1 MTRDT
6 CDKCDTCDCRPGQLG
21 DTGIIVLQECGPLKK
36 KGCECDDK
44 EKEDE
49 RPKVGIR
56 HQQYSLPHK
65 QIKKNICIQ
74 ASSSSS
80 SASPARSNSFQ
91 PRTLVRPSRRGGVS
105 ALARPALASPAPA
118 SSTPRS
124 LQSLFSNRSRIYRSK
139 RLIGARY

>member
-1 MTRDT
+1 MNY
-6 CDKCDTCDCRPGQLG
+6 LN
-21 DTGIIVLQECGPLKK
+21 IIL
-36 KGCECDDK
+36 
-44 EKEDE
+44 
-49 RPKVGIR
+49 
-56 HQQYSLPHK
+56 S
-65 QIKKNICIQ
+65 KKNFSKKINICKQ

-80 SASPARSNSFQ
+80 PASPARSNSFQ
-91 PRTLVRPSRRGGVS
+91 PRSLVRPSRRGGVS